1 MSIKLQAT
9 SQTVERVDESGAPVY
24 DENGNQIVDTLN
36 GEYNVF
42 EIGVE
47 SLKHSKT
54 LWQMV
59 EDLGGVDAVQTIGK
73 IPVANATDFTLSKF
87 VEYATWLSEQ
97 PAIPVVETKEEE
109 TEPKEGEEQKPKEGD
124 EQDKKAFE
132 LTEWEKEFCN
142 VETKNLFVL
151 IQFANYLDC
160 KRMLD
165 ATCKT
170 VAEMIQGKTPEQIR
184 ETFNIKNDFTPE
196 EEEAIRKENEWYE
209 G

>member
-9 SQTVERVDESGAPVY
+9 SQNIEKVDENGDPVY
-24 DENGNQIVDTLN
+24 DENGNQIVDIVN
-36 GEYNVF
+36 GSFGIF
-42 EIGVE
+42 EIGVDA
-47 SLKHSKT
+47 LKTSKT

-59 EDLGGVDAVQTIGK
+59 EDLGGVDAIQELGQ
-73 IPVANATDFTLSKF
+73 IPVQNATDFTLSKF
-87 VEYATWLSEQ
+87 VEYSTWLSEQ
-97 PAIPVVETKEEE
+97 PATPVVEKKEED
-109 TEPKEGEEQKPKEGD
+109 TEPKPTEDEKEPD
-124 EQDKKAFE
+124 NKAFE
-132 LTEWEKEFCN
+132 LTDWEKEFCS
-142 VETKNLFVL
+142 VENKNLFAL

-184 ETFNIKNDFTPE
+184 QTFNIKNDFTPE

>member
-1 MSIKLQAT
+1 MSVKLQAT
-9 SQTVERVDESGAPVY
+9 SQSNERFDESGAPVL
-24 DENGNQIVDTLN
+24 DENGNQVVDIVN
-36 GEYNVF
+36 GSFGIF
-42 EIGVE
+42 EIGLE
-47 SLKHSKT
+47 ALKTSKT

-59 EDLGGVDAVQTIGK
+59 EDLGGVGAIQELGQLPVQ
-73 IPVANATDFTLSKF
+73 NATDFTLSKF

-97 PAIPVVETKEEE
+97 PASPVVEKKEDE
-109 TEPKEGEEQKPKEGD
+109 EPKEGEEEA
-124 EQDKKAFE
+124 DKKAFE
-132 LTEWEKEFCN
+132 LTDWEKEFCN
-142 VETKNLFVL
+142 VETKNLFAL
-151 IQFANYLDC
+151 IQFANYLDI

-184 ETFNIKNDFTPE
+184 QTFNIKNDFTPE